1 MKSAQG
7 RSDRQTNSASKFCHN
22 FMDYNLLQHCFN
34 VS

>member
-1 MKSAQG
+1 MKSAYG
-7 RSDRQTNSASKFCHN
+7 RRENQTKSASKFCDN